1 MTSKTQNPANPSLKK
16 TGQQPETRDTLPEK
30 QMQTHEQPAY
40 PNSALKIRQ
49 AEEAQQQ

>member
-1 MTSKTQNPANPSLKK
+1 MTSKPKNLPDPSLKK

-30 QMQTHEQPAY
+30 QMQTREQPAY
-40 PNSALKIRQ
+40 PNSTLKIRQ